1 MSETVDRMVQDASP
15 LDEVRLLATELRSRW
30 RTGERVCVESLGER
44 FELLSCDDDRLLDL
58 LYHELLIREEYGDQP
73 TVDEYIERFP
83 QLTEQLQRQFEVH
96 SAVDQHWTGDGFEPD
111 SAMLDASDYGATL
124 NGESASRHRRQL
136 PIEVSPP
143 PGYELLE
150 EIGRGGMAVVF
161 KARQQNLNRLVAL
174 KMILAGPLAG
184 EQVLARLQ
192 QEAKA
197 IAQLQHAG
205 IVQIH
210 EVGEHHGLPFLSL
223 EYVPGGTLQQWLN
236 GRPLP
241 IETAA
246 WLIESLARTM
256 HFAHERGVIHR
267 DLKPANILLSGEWRV
282 GSGKSGWS
290 SQQRKPNDDSELSRT
305 QNMAKGDGSGG
316 LVLRGHEDVSEVRTL
331 RTDQPNPSS
340 SHIHPSG
347 HRGGTGEAAHERV
360 SQLPQYRE
368 GIVERIGNSS
378 DSERAS
384 RLAAGREASGASR
397 SGRRDQP
404 NARGT
409 SHFTRSE
416 INNGRTPNPSLTPPH
431 SPLPTLKISDFGL
444 ARLLDGDSELTTTGQ
459 VIGTP
464 SYMAPEQAGQSN
476 VSASPAPDIY
486 SLGAIL
492 YEALT
497 GRPPFQG
504 ATILQTLEQVQQQ
517 EPVPPKQLQPRIPP
531 DLETICLK
539 CLEKSPS
546 RRYSTALEL
555 ADDLGRFQRNESITA
570 RPSGWIERGRKWIRR
585 RPAVAALLALIA
597 VLTVGGWAEILH
609 EVRRANDAAKQ
620 ASNSEADA
628 RRDRDQANEQ
638 RRIADVERQNAR
650 EAQAR
655 AETNF
660 LHAIDVVRRVSQVGQ
675 QLRYEPLQQRTSSLL
690 FDTTLEFFENVLV
703 ERGDDPAVRY
713 QAAGA
718 FLRAGDIR
726 MVLGQHDKAA
736 KQFARAVRLLDA
748 PTDEPHR
755 LPCLRDL
762 ATALRLQGNNSRQEG
777 AIVVAEAAYR
787 RCIEVNES
795 LAKLQP
801 NDINPPVHQANARVN
816 LCVILNSTGR
826 EAESETVYREAAEIL
841 RRTVARSAGSNWC
854 QQELSLCLDDY
865 GNLLRTLGRVA
876 EADPL
881 IAEAYEIRKKIWE
894 AEPHSR
900 DYRILLARS
909 LRSLARAKVADRH
922 WDLAAKHLEDAEGL
936 LFPVLSAFPDQ
947 AEVRHDALAT
957 IRAHIHLD
965 QHRPESSTPDA
976 TLGIELHLLNICF
989 LYAPLDVSLASEI
1002 GDAAQRFGDRLWERG
1017 VMPDARSHYAHAMLH
1032 FKKALELLPDNP
1044 RLLARSA
1051 WLHAVCPLT
1060 DLRDLPLSLKQAQ
1073 RAVARD
1079 AAYAFAWQSLGAAE
1093 LRASNFAAAETA
1105 LRKALE
1111 LSDANSAQHLESK
1124 ALLVQSLH
1132 LQSHTEDAERE
1143 LTELTKRQPTTSPQ
1157 FTRLLAEVHEA
1168 LGKPTAPS
1176 SAP

>member
-1 MSETVDRMVQDASP
+1 MRHNDHSAPELNGGRSDTASQEASP

-30 RTGERVCVESLGER
+30 RSGERVFVESLGER
-44 FELLSCDDDRLLDL
+44 FEWLRSDDDRLLDL

-83 QLTEQLQRQFEVH
+83 RLTEQLQRQFEVH
-96 SAVDQHWTGDGFEPD
+96 CAVDQDWAGDGFEPD
-111 SAMLDASDYGATL
+111 SAMLNASDFGATL
-124 NGESASRHRRQL
+124 NGESAPRRRKIL
-136 PIEVSPP
+136 PVEVSAP

-161 KARQQNLNRLVAL
+161 KARQRNLNRLVAL

-210 EVGEHHGLPFLSL
+210 EVGEHQGVPFLSL
-223 EYVPGGTLQQWLN
+223 EYVSGGTLQQWLN

-267 DLKPANILLSGEWRV
+267 DLKPANVLLTST
-282 GSGKSGWS
+282 
-290 SQQRKPNDDSELSRT
+290 PDSRT
-305 QNMAKGDGSGG
+305 PHS
-316 LVLRGHEDVSEVRTL
+316 TL
-331 RTDQPNPSS
+331 K
-340 SHIHPSG
+340 
-347 HRGGTGEAAHERV
+347 
-360 SQLPQYRE
+360 L
-368 GIVERIGNSS
+368 S
-378 DSERAS
+378 DSATE
-384 RLAAGREASGASR
+384 SGI
-397 SGRRDQP
+397 
-404 NARGT
+404 GT
-409 SHFTRSE
+409 
-416 INNGRTPNPSLTPPH
+416 LLPP
-431 SPLPTLKISDFGL
+431 PKISDFGL

-464 SYMAPEQAGQSN
+464 SYMAPEQAGQGN

-517 EPVPPKQLQPRIPP
+517 EPVPPRQLQPRIPP

-546 RRYSTALEL
+546 RRYPTALEL
-555 ADDLGRFQRNESITA
+555 ADDLGRFLRNESITA

-597 VLTVGGWAEILH
+597 VLTVGGWAAILH
-609 EVRRANDAAKQ
+609 EARRANAAARQ

-638 RRIADVERQNAR
+638 RRIADIERQNAR

-655 AETNF
+655 AEANF

-736 KQFARAVRLLDA
+736 KQFARAVRLLDV

-762 ATALRLQGNNSRQEG
+762 ATALRLQGNNSRQDG
-777 AIVVAEAAYR
+777 ANIVAEAAYR
-787 RCIEVNES
+787 RCIEVNET

-801 NDINPPVHQANARVN
+801 NDINPLVHQANARVN
-816 LCVILNSTGR
+816 LCVILNGTGR
-826 EAESETVYREAAEIL
+826 EAESETAYREAAEIL
-841 RRTVARSAGSNWC
+841 RRVVVRFGESKWC
-854 QQELSLCLDDY
+854 QQELALCLDDY
-865 GNLLRTLGRVA
+865 GNLLRRLERTA
-876 EADPL
+876 EGEPL
-881 IAEAYEIRKKIWE
+881 IAEAYDIRKKLWDGE
-894 AEPHSR
+894 QHSR

-909 LRSLARAKVADRH
+909 LRSLARGDAATSQLDQ
-922 WDLAAKHLEDAEGL
+922 AAKRLEEAEGL
-936 LFPVLSAFPDQ
+936 LFPVVTAFPDQ
-947 AEVRHDALAT
+947 AEVRSDVLAT
-957 IRAHIHLD
+957 IREHMDLD
-965 QHRPESSTPDA
+965 KRRPESSTPDP
-976 TLGIELHLLNICF
+976 TLAVELHLLNVCF
-989 LYAPLDVSLASEI
+989 HFAPLDGALAFQI
-1002 GDAAQRFGDRLWERG
+1002 GHAAQRFGDRLWERG
-1017 VMPDARSHYAHAMLH
+1017 MKPDARNHYAHAMLH
-1032 FKKALELLPDNP
+1032 FKKALELHPDNP

-1051 WLHAVCPLT
+1051 WLHAICPVT
-1060 DLRDLPLSLKQAQ
+1060 DLRDISLATRQARQ
-1073 RAVARD
+1073 AVVLD
-1079 AAYAFAWQSLGAAE
+1079 AKTAIAQQALGAVSLRNADFASAE
-1093 LRASNFAAAETA
+1093 SA
-1105 LRKALE
+1105 LRKAIE
-1111 LSDANSAQHLESK
+1111 LTDPQSSEHLESRS
-1124 ALLVQSLH
+1124 LLVLTLHHQSRAA
-1132 LQSHTEDAERE
+1132 DAERE
-1143 LTELTKRQPTTSPQ
+1143 FAELTQRLPTNALPQ
-1157 FTRLLAEVHEA
+1157 QLNRLMTEVREA
-1168 LGKPTAPS
+1168 LGKPVASTTAP
-1176 SAP
+1176 